1 MHTGDWR
8 RLHMEDLTTSEFQWL
23 WDKNVDLTICM
34 GHLTHTGV
42 NRKRIHDSN
51 RNWGQFITLQLWK
64 MVKCGYPHQHVHPIG
79 PFDMITCI
87 LQTSFLS
94 VILHYNV
101 QFFISMGPLTHFLM
115 RCWFCAESSY
125 FCIYHHLAEFLI
137 IESDLDLEIPDYE
150 NLLQISLNLH
160 LMIKRIPKKKKLV
173 INQFLLFL
181 RWRFE
186 VKV

>member
-23 WDKNVDLTICM
+23 WDKNVELTICM
-34 GHLTHTGV
+34 GRLTHTGV

-101 QFFISMGPLTHFLM
+101 QFFYFYGTPNPLSDEVLVLCWVLLLLYIS
-115 RCWFCAESSY
+115 SSSRI
-125 FCIYHHLAEFLI
+125 FDNRIRSGFRDSWLWEFTTNI
-137 IESDLDLEIPDYE
+137 SEFTPDDKE
-150 NLLQISLNLH
+150 DT
-160 LMIKRIPKKKKLV
+160 KEEETG
-173 INQFLLFL
+173 NQPVSTLP
-181 RWRFE
+181 
-186 VKV
+186 